1 MKVHRQTHRRR
12 VRDNDVRAIL
22 QKQLLTGQPTDA
34 ATVRAFGI
42 ACGSCRLSRLR
53 REVERELDAAVYTA
67 SEAAS
72 KNGNEAPATRSAGI
86 TEAGAVS
93 EPLLPT
99 AWVVP
104 VAEPAFN
111 VAVDPTRPDFA
122 EKTKGE
128 ATVATSARSARTF
141 LGHIRR
147 AVVVLCM
154 ALFRLLS
161 PQSHS
166 RTDPDR

>member
-12 VRDNDVRAIL
+12 VRDNEVRAIL

-53 REVERELDAAVYTA
+53 REVERELDAAIYTA
-67 SEAAS
+67 ADVAPRNV
-72 KNGNEAPATRSAGI
+72 NGAPAMPTTGI
-86 TEAGAVS
+86 TAVGAES

-99 AWVVP
+99 AWIVP
-104 VAEPAFN
+104 VAPSAAN
-111 VAVDPTRPDFA
+111 VAVAPTRSDLV
-122 EKTKGE
+122 EKTEGE
-128 ATVATSARSARTF
+128 ATVTTSAGYPRTF
-141 LGHIRR
+141 LGQIRR
-147 AVVVLCM
+147 AVVGLCNS
-154 ALFRLLS
+154 LFRLLS

-166 RTDPDR
+166 RIDPDR